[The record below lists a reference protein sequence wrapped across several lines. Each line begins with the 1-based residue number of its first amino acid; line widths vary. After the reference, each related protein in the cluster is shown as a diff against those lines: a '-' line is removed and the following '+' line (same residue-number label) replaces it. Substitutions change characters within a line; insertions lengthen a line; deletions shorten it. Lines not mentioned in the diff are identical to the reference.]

1 MELAVLAR
9 AEPVHLLA
17 RLRTIAATDPARARA
32 LLPVEVA
39 ALAAV
44 GAGASPE
51 DVERACDSY
60 ARELWLW
67 LAGERTWEQ
76 CCEGLSGRIGRRALT

>member
-1 MELAVLAR
+1 MEVAVLDR

-39 ALAAV
+39 ALAA
-44 GAGASPE
+44 AGAAASHE
-51 DVERACDSY
+51 DVERACDGY

-67 LAGERTWEQ
+67 LVGERTWEQ
-76 CCEGLSGRIGRRALT
+76 CYDGLSGRIGRHALT